1 MQFQHYQSQSL
12 GCAARQGILLEP
24 GWRLIVGKLSEND
37 WSSPAKTPLGPGAQ
51 VPQLSYV
58 EKSTGPAGAA
68 AEKAIKDKC
77 IHKAQEN
84 AAATTITK
92 NKAAQDSRLFCY

>member
-1 MQFQHYQSQSL
+1 MQFKHYQSQPL

-24 GWRLIVGKLSEND
+24 RWRLTVGKLSEND
-37 WSSPAKTPLGPGAQ
+37 WSSPVKTPLGPGAQ

-58 EKSTGPAGAA
+58 EKSTGPAVAA
-68 AEKAIKDKC
+68 AEKEIEDKC

-84 AAATTITK
+84 TAATTITK
-92 NKAAQDSRLFCY
+92 KQGCTGL